1 MKTVRKEEEAS
12 EEWLERIGMT
22 PLPSAASAAAV
33 HTTNKGL
40 PKDTGMLLVTNG
52 FRREEKS
59 DLQKGEMD

>member
-1 MKTVRKEEEAS
+1 
-12 EEWLERIGMT
+12 MT

-52 FRREEKS
+52 FRREERFIKRRDGFKKYAS
-59 DLQKGEMD
+59 LVWW